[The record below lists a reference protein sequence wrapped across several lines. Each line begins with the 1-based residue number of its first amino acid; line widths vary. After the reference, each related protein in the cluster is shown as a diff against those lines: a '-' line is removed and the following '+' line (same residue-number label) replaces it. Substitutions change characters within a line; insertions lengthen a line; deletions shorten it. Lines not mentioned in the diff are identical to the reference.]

1 MNSVKVAISD
11 LLRTLETNRAEHIKD
26 FDEAMEGY
34 KVSMLKELLSK
45 VKTIKKIGKVSHMF
59 TTVVPVSYEKDFD
72 EAIAQLEW
80 SVDKEVLLTAGEFKQ
95 LVLNEWSW
103 QNSFKTTIGM
113 YKGK

>member
-1 MNSVKVAISD
+1 MNTVKVSITD
-11 LLRTLETNRAEHIKD
+11 LLRTLEKNRSEHIQE
-26 FDEAMEGY
+26 FGEAMEGY
-34 KVSMLKELLSK
+34 KVSMQKELLGK
-45 VKTIKKIGKVSHMF
+45 VKTLKKLGKVSHSF
-59 TTVVPVSYEKDFD
+59 NTVVPVSYEKDFD

-103 QNSFKTTIGM
+103 QNSFKTTVGM